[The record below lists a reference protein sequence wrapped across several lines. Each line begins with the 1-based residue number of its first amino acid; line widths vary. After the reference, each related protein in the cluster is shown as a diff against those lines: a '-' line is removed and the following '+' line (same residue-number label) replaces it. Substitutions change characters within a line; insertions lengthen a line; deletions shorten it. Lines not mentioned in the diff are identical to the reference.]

1 MASEN
6 IVIKGA
12 RQHNLKDIDLTI
24 PRDELIVFTGLSGSG
39 KSSLAFDTI
48 YAEGQRRYVESLSS
62 YARQFLGQMEKPD
75 IDSIDGLSPA
85 VSIDQK
91 TTSKN
96 PRSTVGTTTEI
107 YDYLRLLYA
116 RIGTPHCPVC
126 GRVIEKQT
134 ADQIADRIMGHS
146 TPGDRIIVMAP
157 VVRGRK
163 GEFVKFFEDL
173 VKEGFSRVRI
183 DGEMHRLDEGLK
195 LDKKYK
201 HDIEVVID
209 RIVLKESA
217 LPRLVEAIETA
228 TTLTKGNVLIK
239 VLPKDGEEADAG
251 VEHSSGALAAAGVE
265 GEYLFSMA
273 LACPE
278 HDYSMDELNPRD
290 FSFNAP
296 YGACPDCLGLGAR
309 QEVDPDLVVPDENL
323 TLEEGAIALFS
334 PSSNYY
340 PQMYAAVCE
349 HVGGDMSTPWK
360 DLPKKTRDALLYG
373 LGDEKIRIDYVTR
386 DGRDT
391 YWFTRWEG
399 VLAAIMRKH
408 DESDS
413 DRTRA
418 RLEEFMAI
426 NPCHTCNGSRLKP
439 EVLAVTIA
447 DKNIFE
453 ATQLSAVHALEFF
466 ENIEMTEI
474 QALIGRPI
482 VKEICTR
489 LKFLV
494 DVGLDYLTL
503 DRPTA
508 TLSGGE
514 AQRIRLATQIGAG
527 LMGVLYILD
536 EPSIGLH
543 QRDNERLIE
552 TLKHLRDLGNTVIV
566 VEHDEDTI
574 RSADYVVD
582 IGPGAGVAGGHVVAQ
597 GSPADIAACPES
609 ITGQY
614 LSGARSIPVPAKR
627 RNPKRGAIKLKGAKA
642 NNLKNVNVQVE
653 IGTLTVVTG
662 VSGSGKSSLVTD
674 TLAPALSNQ
683 VMRTRKRVGKHR
695 SLEGVD
701 LIDKVVDIDQSPI
714 GRTPRSN
721 PATYIGVWDDIR
733 KLYASLPE
741 SRARGYSA
749 GRFSFNVAGGRCEA
763 CKGDGQLKIE
773 MHFLPD
779 IYVPCEVCG
788 GARYNRE
795 TLQVTYRGKSI
806 GDLLDMTVA
815 EACQFFENIPNIK
828 RKLQTL
834 NDVGLG
840 YITLGQ
846 PATTLSGGEAQRVK
860 LSSELQKVQTG
871 KTFYI
876 LDEPTTG
883 LHFEDVRQLLEVL
896 ERLVD
901 AGNTVLV
908 IEHNLDIIKAADRII
923 DLGPEGGD
931 GGGTVVAYGTPE
943 KVAQCEDSH
952 TARFLRELLSEKLD
966 LVSTI

>member
-163 GEFVKFFEDL
+163 GEFAKFFEDL
-173 VKEGFSRVRI
+173 AKEGFSRVRI

-439 EVLAVTIA
+439 EVLAVTIS

-453 ATQLSAVHALEFF
+453 ATQLSAVRALEFF

-952 TARFLRELLSEKLD
+952 TARFLREMLSEKLD